1 MPDHI
6 RYHRIA
12 ALVVLIV
19 AGAWVLTGQFSAVG
33 SQEAQAAQKPMPAAT
48 PSDAARDLPT
58 VAVITPVYRA
68 HSQAITIS
76 GATAPDKATALA
88 ARTSGIIEAL
98 PVQKGARIA
107 RGALVVRIEGPE
119 FAANVTTA
127 EALLA
132 QRRHELSVAEK
143 LNKSGNTSDTALTAA
158 RSSMAAAEAQLSQ
171 ARAAADRLTLVAPFN
186 GVVGDVPVELGEWV
200 QTGTPVA
207 RLLALDPIVVKAEV
221 SETDIGLIHVGSKAE
236 VRLID
241 GRRLQGQVRFVAAEA
256 SSKTRTFPVEVALP
270 NPDGKIPAGMTA
282 ELTLFAPAVQ
292 AVQVRRS
299 VITLSGDGTLGVR
312 AVGSDDVVKFIP
324 VKLIDDTPD
333 GLIITGVP
341 QGLRVIV
348 SGQDMVKDGARVNA
362 VAQPAGQPLE

>member
-1 MPDHI
+1 
-6 RYHRIA
+6 
-12 ALVVLIV
+12 
-19 AGAWVLTGQFSAVG
+19 
-33 SQEAQAAQKPMPAAT
+33 MPAAT

-207 RLLALDPIVVKAEV
+207 RLLA
-221 SETDIGLIHVGSKAE
+221 DIGLIHVGSKAE